1 MFDTN
6 HSIVIIK
13 DFLTYTDQFSWDNS
27 GRQLSE
33 SVEADGLQE
42 SEQWRHRKSRF
53 RRKKRLRQVPVRQPE
68 TSVLEFRV
76 RLRSRIRSG
85 LGQRILLQAFAGF
98 DEHRG
103 WRQVVRVP
111 VRCWPARVRH
121 WRWGQGSS
129 QSHCKRS
136 VDKNDFFIDFIIIIN
151 AHITQEWKLIAN
163 TAMT

>member
-6 HSIVIIK
+6 HSIVMIK
-13 DFLTYTDQFSWDNS
+13 GFFIYIDQFSWDNC

-42 SEQWRHRKSRF
+42 SEQRRHRQSRF

-68 TSVLEFRV
+68 TSVLEFGV

-103 WRQVVRVP
+103 W
-111 VRCWPARVRH
+111 
-121 WRWGQGSS
+121 
-129 QSHCKRS
+129 
-136 VDKNDFFIDFIIIIN
+136 
-151 AHITQEWKLIAN
+151 
-163 TAMT
+163 

>member
-6 HSIVIIK
+6 PSIVIIK
-13 DFLTYTDQFSWDNS
+13 DFFTYTDQFSWDNS
-27 GRQLSE
+27 RRQLSE

-76 RLRSRIRSG
+76 RLRSRIRSWS
-85 LGQRILLQAFAGF
+85 GQRILLQDFAGF
-98 DEHRG
+98 NEHRG

-111 VRCWPARVRH
+111 VICWPSRVWH
-121 WRWGQGSS
+121 WRWGQGLGK
-129 QSHCKRS
+129 SHCKRWANE
-136 VDKNDFFIDFIIIIN
+136 NDFFIDLIIIPFI
-151 AHITQEWKLIAN
+151 QE
-163 TAMT
+163 